1 MLRTRGED
9 FRGVSGYLGEREQG
23 TGNREQGT
31 GNREQ
36 GTGGRGNGEL
46 EEGTGNGEW
55 RVGYQLCILVV
66 NITVARCLFS
76 VFLWKKTKNYFGFW
90 SERLKYKH

>member
-23 TGNREQGT
+23 TGNREQG
-31 GNREQ
+31 
-36 GTGGRGNGEL
+36 RGNGEW
-46 EEGTGNGEW
+46 G
-55 RVGYQLCILVV
+55 VGYQLCILVV
-66 NITVARCLFS
+66 NITVARCPLP
-76 VFLWKKTKNYFGFW
+76 VFLRKKTKNYFGFW